1 MKKIFRI
8 LGLTALLTGLL
19 SVGVRAADPATSGNN
34 APMDFSTASHVCP
47 ICGGSAVTWKPLP
60 QITKNTTLAQG
71 HYYVPEGGL
80 SNTAQYTFNDNTT
93 RCIDL
98 NGSSITST
106 TRVFNS
112 TNNSRLNIFGEGT
125 VTGNTAG
132 GYETGSIALINTGR
146 IYAYGGT
153 FSSPTGTPFYLN
165 KKDYARLYL
174 LSKVTVIG
182 SSTAQESLAG
192 AIHVVSGRLEM
203 YGGTVTGGNGV
214 NGGNIYVGEG
224 RCYVDGTTITG
235 GKATNGGNIYI
246 KGGVDFQILKG
257 TVTKGTATTAGGN
270 IYIASG
276 DAAPTC
282 TMSGGT
288 VSSGSAKNGGGIY
301 ITGLTAKLTGTTFKN
316 NSGTNGGTVY
326 CATKGILN
334 MTSGSI
340 QDGKSKEKGG
350 NIYSAS
356 TNAAVNISGGTVS
369 GGVATTNGGN
379 IYMNNGNLNIT
390 GGTVSGGKAVEG
402 GNIYTRTGKTSTSNT
417 ATIGGAGDP
426 VITGGTA
433 STNGGNVFVEGRA
446 TLGNCTLENGTV
458 TGKTY
463 GTDLYL
469 DVSSVFTISSAY
481 TGSCNTYI
489 HSMHIYQ
496 ARLDGNVLKKEA
508 IRCDGAVRGKL
519 ILTNY
524 TDDPILH
531 GNADGTV
538 SIYGSGLVYEDGS
551 IVWYTDNATMMA
563 DYNENVRYIR
573 AAAGE
578 MHLIG
583 GDYTVDLLGQ
593 NVTFTGSG
601 NVTCFDSSND
611 DFDGYG
617 TATFSG
623 PALVNTP
630 FTDVEGKTYYA
641 AEESGTYSFHRLDAR
656 ICGVSL
662 RPSADGIYYTGIW
675 SCDSLLASKIESY
688 GVAVNVTAMPTKDLE
703 ESLYTAFS
711 GTTFQNGVQK
721 TGVLVQ
727 GILKTNE
734 ENEIRGKIP
743 VFAAPYVIVEGQT
756 AFGSGMGKSLHD
768 VLKTF
773 DENMGVYNNYA
784 ETLQN
789 FLAKWENLS
798 WDLAFAY
805 NEDAAHLES
814 LYAVGSPYHGELH
827 DHADTGGTSDG
838 RLTLAQWK
846 ENLKKLD
853 MDFATIVDHKQLLHM
868 DLADWDDTIF
878 IGGTEPSTR
887 ISDSKATGN
896 QMHYNMIF
904 SDREA
909 GEQVLRAFSEFKF
922 KEDENG
928 EWHFSYP
935 NFTTARFRE
944 LIQAVKDA
952 GGMFVFVHPKDGT
965 RYISDDPLDYW
976 FADGMGLEVFY
987 VSKTDSRTKN
997 NYKLWTDLL
1006 AAGKRVWATAGYD
1019 GHAVASVNTLT
1030 TIYSDSKT
1038 AESYLNYAKIGDF
1051 STGGIG
1057 IRMAVGD
1064 TRMGGS
1070 TDFARQRIV
1079 FSVADFHSSLDL
1091 THTYR
1096 VKLIAGDE
1104 TVFEAPLDPTMPFYY
1119 AQNADENA
1127 PFYRVEII
1135 DETAGILTAIG
1146 NPIWND

>member
-1 MKKIFRI
+1 MKKRLIPI
-8 LGLTALLTGLL
+8 LIMLLLL
-19 SVGVRAADPATSGNN
+19 VCIGAANVSAADVTEK
-34 APMDFSTASHVCP
+34 HVCE
-47 ICGGSAVTWKPLP
+47 ICGGSAVSWQPLP

-112 TNNSRLNIFGEGT
+112 TNNSRLNLFGDGT
-125 VTGNTAG
+125 VIGNTAG

-334 MTSGSI
+334 MTGGSI

-350 NIYSAS
+350 NIYTAS

-402 GNIYTRTGKTSTSNT
+402 GNIYTRTGKTSASNT
-417 ATIGGAGDP
+417 ATIGGAGNP

-446 TLGNCTLENGTV
+446 TLGNCTLEKGTV

-469 DVSSVFTISSAY
+469 DVSAMFTVSSAY
-481 TGSCNTYI
+481 TGTCSAHM
-489 HSMHIYQ
+489 HSMHINQ
-496 ARLDGNVLKKEA
+496 AKLDGCVIKKEA
-508 IRCDGAVRGKL
+508 VSCDGDIRGRV
-519 ILTNY
+519 ILSYYKNA
-524 TDDPILH
+524 PIFH

-538 SIYGSGLVYEDGS
+538 SIYQSGLVYKDGS
-551 IVWYTDNATMMA
+551 IVWYTDNAAMVA
-563 DYNENVRYIR
+563 DYNENVSYIR
-573 AAAGE
+573 ATVGE
-578 MHLIG
+578 MNLTG

-593 NVTFTGSG
+593 NVTFAGSG
-601 NVTCFDSSND
+601 NVTCFDSAND
-611 DFDGYG
+611 DYTAYG
-617 TATFSG
+617 TAAFTG
-623 PALVNTP
+623 PVLKNAP
-630 FTDVEGKTYYA
+630 FTTVNEKTYYA
-641 AEESGTYSFHRLDAR
+641 VQEENGYSFHRLDSR

-675 SCDSLLASKIESY
+675 NCDSVLASRIESY
-688 GVAVNVTAMPTKDLE
+688 GVAVSLTRMPTELTEDC
-703 ESLYTAFS
+703 LYTAFEGAS
-711 GTTFQNGVQK
+711 FQRGTKN
-721 TGVLVQ
+721 TGVLIQ
-727 GILKTNE
+727 GILK
-734 ENEIRGKIP
+734 ENQAENGIYGKMPI
-743 VFAAPYVIVEGQT
+743 FANAYVTVDGHT
-756 AFGSGMGKSLHD
+756 VLGSGMGKSLYE
-768 VLKTF
+768 VLATF
-773 DENMGVYNNYA
+773 DSNMGVYNA
-784 ETLQN
+784 HTGTLQD
-789 FLAKWENLS
+789 FMAKWEELD
-798 WDLAFAY
+798 WGFTFAY
-805 NEDAAHLES
+805 NRDAAHLES
-814 LYAVGSPYHGELH
+814 LYAGRTPFHGELH

-838 RLTLAQWK
+838 NLTLSQWK
-846 ENLKKLD
+846 ENLRKLD

-868 DLADWDDTIF
+868 DLEDWDDTIF

-904 SDREA
+904 TDRSA
-909 GEQVLRAFSEFKF
+909 GEAVLKAFPEFKF
-922 KEDENG
+922 AEDENG
-928 EWHFSYP
+928 EWHFGYP
-935 NFTTARFRE
+935 NFTTSRFRE

-952 GGMFVFVHPKDGT
+952 GGMFVFVHPKDGK
-965 RYISDDPLDYW
+965 RFISEDPLDYW
-976 FADGMGLEVFY
+976 FADYTGLEVFY

-1006 AAGKRVWATAGYD
+1006 ALGKRLWATAGYD
-1019 GHAVASVNTLT
+1019 GHGVASTNTLT
-1030 TIYSDSKT
+1030 TIYADSKT

-1070 TDFARQRIV
+1070 TDFAGQRV
-1079 FSVADFHSSLDL
+1079 VLSVSDFHSSLDL

>member
-1 MKKIFRI
+1 MI
-8 LGLTALLTGLL
+8 ALVLL
-19 SVGVRAADPATSGNN
+19 LCIGVANSFAADVSEN
-34 APMDFSTASHVCP
+34 HVCE
-47 ICGGSAVTWKPLP
+47 ICGGSAVSWQPLP
-60 QITKNTTLAQG
+60 QITKNTTLAKG

-112 TNNSRLNIFGEGT
+112 TNNARLNLFGDGT

-132 GYETGSIALINTGR
+132 GYENGSIAIINTGR

-165 KKDYARLYL
+165 KKDYAKLYL
-174 LSKVTVIG
+174 LRNVKIIG
-182 SSTAQESLAG
+182 SSTAQESMAG

-203 YGGTVTGGNGV
+203 YGGTVTGGNAV
-214 NGGNIYVGEG
+214 NGGNIYVAEG
-224 RCYVDGTTITG
+224 RCYVDGTTVTG

-301 ITGLTAKLTGTTFKN
+301 ITGLTANLTGTTFKN

-334 MTSGSI
+334 MTGGTI

-350 NIYSAS
+350 NIYTAS
-356 TNAAVNISGGTVS
+356 TNASVNISGGTVS

-379 IYMNNGNLNIT
+379 IYINNGNLKLT
-390 GGTVSGGKAVEG
+390 GGAVKNGSAVEG
-402 GNIYTRTGKTSTSNT
+402 GNIYTRTGITAASNT
-417 ATIGGAGDP
+417 ATLGGSGCP
-426 VITGGTA
+426 EISGGNA
-433 STNGGNVFVEGRA
+433 STNGGNVFVEGKA
-446 TLGNCTLENGTV
+446 TLANCNLINGV
-458 TGKTY
+458 VPNKTY
-463 GTDLYL
+463 GTDIYCDKTASLTVTP
-469 DVSSVFTISSAY
+469 DY
-481 TGSCNTYI
+481 TGTCQAHI
-489 HSMHIYQ
+489 HSLHINQ
-496 ARLDGNVLKKEA
+496 ARLDGNVIPKTAVSCTGA
-508 IRCDGAVRGKL
+508 IRGKI
-519 ILTNY
+519 ILDSY
-524 TDDPILH
+524 TQDPILH

-551 IVWYTDNATMMA
+551 IVWYVDNASMIA
-563 DYNENVRYIR
+563 DYNENVSYIR

-578 MHLIG
+578 MPLSG
-583 GDYTVDLLGQ
+583 GNYTVDLMGQ

-611 DFDGYG
+611 DFTGYG
-617 TATFSG
+617 TAVLDG
-623 PALVNTP
+623 PVLANAS
-630 FTDVEGKTYYA
+630 FTTVEDKTYYA
-641 AEESGTYSFHRLDAR
+641 EEEEGAYSFHRLDSR

-662 RPSADGIYYTGIW
+662 RPSADGIYYTGLW
-675 SCDSLLASKIESY
+675 NCDEILSAKIDSY
-688 GVAVNVTAMPTKDLE
+688 GVAVDLTAMPDALE

-711 GTTFQNGVQK
+711 DFQSGMKK
-721 TGVLVQ
+721 TGVLIQ
-727 GILKTNE
+727 GILKTAG
-734 ENEIRGKIP
+734 ENEIRGKMP
-743 VFAAPYVIVEGQT
+743 VFAVPYVTVEGQT
-756 AFGSGMGKSLHD
+756 AFGSGMGKSLYD

-773 DENMGVYNNYA
+773 DENMGVYNSYA

-814 LYAVGSPYHGELH
+814 LYADRKPYHGELH
-827 DHADTGGTSDG
+827 DHGDTGGTSDG
-838 RLTLAQWK
+838 NLTLAQWTA
-846 ENLKKLD
+846 NLKKLD
-853 MDFATIVDHKQLLHM
+853 MDFAAIVDHKQLLHM
-868 DLADWDDTIF
+868 DLADWDDTVF
-878 IGGTEPSTR
+878 IGGTEPSTN
-887 ISDSKATGN
+887 ISDSKATGK
-896 QMHYNMIF
+896 QMHYNMLF
-904 SDREA
+904 TSREA
-909 GEQVLRAFSEFKF
+909 GEQVLKAFTEFKF

-935 NFTTARFRE
+935 NFKTARFRE

-952 GGMFVFVHPKDGT
+952 GGMFVFVHPKDGK
-965 RYISDDPLDYW
+965 RFISEDPLDYW
-976 FADGMGLEVFY
+976 FADYTGLEVFY

-1006 AAGKRVWATAGYD
+1006 ALGKRLWATAGYD
-1019 GHAVASVNTLT
+1019 GHGVASTNTLT

-1038 AESYLNYAKIGDF
+1038 ATGYLNYAKIGDF

-1064 TRMGGS
+1064 TRMGSS
-1070 TDFARQRIV
+1070 TDFAGQRIV

-1104 TVFEAPLDPTMPFYY
+1104 TVFEARIDPTMPFYY
-1119 AQNADENA
+1119 AQEADENA
-1127 PFYRVEII
+1127 PFYRVEVV
-1135 DETAGILTAIG
+1135 DETTGILTAIG
-1146 NPIWND
+1146 NPIWNDK

>member
-60 QITKNTTLAQG
+60 QISANTTLEAG

-80 SNTAQYTFNDNTT
+80 SNTATYTFNSNET
-93 RCIDL
+93 RCIHL
-98 NGSSITST
+98 NGNDIRST
-106 TRVFNS
+106 KQVFYN
-112 TNNSRLNIFGEGT
+112 TNNSRLNLFGSGNVSGVQEQGAVFGVYTGRVYIYGGNYSGT
-125 VTGNTAG
+125 GIPVYLNKADYARVYLFSGAAINGN
-132 GYETGSIALINTGR
+132 ETGSVYVKTGR
-146 IYAYGGT
+146 
-153 FSSPTGTPFYLN
+153 F
-165 KKDYARLYL
+165 
-174 LSKVTVIG
+174 
-182 SSTAQESLAG
+182 
-192 AIHVVSGRLEM
+192 EM
-203 YGGTVTGGNGV
+203 YGGTVSGGSAE
-214 NGGNIYVGEG
+214 NGGNIKIDAG
-224 RCYVDGTTITG
+224 RLYLDGGTVTG
-235 GKATNGGNIYI
+235 GSAKNGGNVYVSGVTTFRVKGATVTRGTATGNGGNIYI
-246 KGGVDFQILKG
+246 AGATGGK
-257 TVTKGTATTAGGN
+257 
-270 IYIASG
+270 YE
-276 DAAPTC
+276 
-282 TMSGGT
+282 MSKGT

-301 ITGLTAKLTGTTFKN
+301 MTAAELAL
-316 NSGTNGGTVY
+316 SGGTVTGNK
-326 CATKGILN
+326 ATDGGSCYLASKGILS
-334 MTSGSI
+334 MTGGTVTKGSST
-340 QDGKSKEKGG
+340 DTGG
-350 NIYSAS
+350 NIYAAS
-356 TNAAVNISGGTVS
+356 TSSVLNLSGGTVS
-369 GGVATTNGGN
+369 AGTAKTNGGN
-379 IYMNNGNLNIT
+379 IYFNNGNLNIT

-402 GNIYTRTGKTSTSNT
+402 GNVYTRTGKTSASNT

-433 STNGGNVFVEGRA
+433 STNGGNVFVEGKA

-481 TGSCNTYI
+481 TGSCNAYI

-551 IVWYTDNATMMA
+551 IVWYTDNASMVA
-563 DYNENVRYIR
+563 DYNENVSHIR

-578 MHLIG
+578 MLLIG

-734 ENEIRGKIP
+734 ENEIRGKMP

-756 AFGSGMGKSLHD
+756 AFGSGMGKSLYD

-814 LYAVGSPYHGELH
+814 LYADRSPYHGELH

-904 SDREA
+904 TDREA

-976 FADGMGLEVFY
+976 FADGIGLEVFY

-1019 GHAVASVNTLT
+1019 GHGVASTNTLT

-1070 TDFARQRIV
+1070 TDFAGQRIV
-1079 FSVADFHSSLDL
+1079 FSVADFHSSLNL

-1096 VKLIAGDE
+1096 VKLIAGSE